1 MRVRSV
7 LRKGKGQSF
16 MPDFLA
22 SIVIFSLVITI
33 FLSSW
38 SSVVSHHGEA
48 EVESL
53 LMQADHTS
61 TFLVT
66 TPGYPEDWD
75 RDNVEI
81 VGFAEEENI
90 LDLEK
95 IQEFGE
101 IDYGEQRR
109 LMRARDFYLEFEN
122 SSSEEREILEINGEE
137 LFYGEDFD
145 DPDFVYPV
153 KRTVKIDDSGDLYEA
168 EMNYVI
174 YR

>member
-1 MRVRSV
+1 MVVRFLLKKQVS
-7 LRKGKGQSF
+7 GKGQTF

-22 SIVIFSLVITI
+22 SIVVFSLVIAI

-38 SSVVSHHGEA
+38 NSVVSHQQEG
-48 EVESL
+48 EVESMML
-53 LMQADHTS
+53 EADHTA

-75 RDNVEI
+75 SETVDI
-81 VGFAEEENI
+81 VGFAQEANI
-90 LDLEK
+90 LDFEK

-101 IDYGEQRR
+101 LDYEKQTR
-109 LMRARDFYLEFEN
+109 LMRARDFYLSFEN
-122 SSSEEREILEINGEE
+122 ETGVLEIDGEE
-137 LFYGEDFD
+137 LFYGQDFD

-153 KRTVKIDDSGDLYEA
+153 KRTVKINDSG
-168 EMNYVI
+168 EMYGARMHYVI